1 MLEIHERQDTVG
13 YESITQRIN
22 NGSIHIVES
31 LNGSEVNGYGIYSIE
46 ANGETQEICIYDYS
60 SDEWD
65 IIDGLIRTILFK
77 GMLGGINKC
86 DFRLFNNEKMAKL
99 IKLGFITEERLSID
113 DINDFMSGC
122 KSCGK

>member
-46 ANGETQEICIYDYS
+46 VSGETQEICIYDYS

-86 DFRLFNNEKMAKL
+86 DFRLLNNEKMAKL